1 MIYHQNRFQWYDFQ
15 LGVFKFR
22 AALLFSSY
30 CGKKRRKFRMI
41 NDMKQ
46 SLLELV
52 VFYNEGEAVED
63 GDRAWGVMPGQ
74 SPWISDG

>member
-1 MIYHQNRFQWYDFQ
+1 
-15 LGVFKFR
+15 
-22 AALLFSSY
+22 
-30 CGKKRRKFRMI
+30 MI

>member
-1 MIYHQNRFQWYDFQ
+1 
-15 LGVFKFR
+15 
-22 AALLFSSY
+22 
-30 CGKKRRKFRMI
+30 MI

-63 GDRAWGVMPGQ
+63 GDWAWGVMPGQ